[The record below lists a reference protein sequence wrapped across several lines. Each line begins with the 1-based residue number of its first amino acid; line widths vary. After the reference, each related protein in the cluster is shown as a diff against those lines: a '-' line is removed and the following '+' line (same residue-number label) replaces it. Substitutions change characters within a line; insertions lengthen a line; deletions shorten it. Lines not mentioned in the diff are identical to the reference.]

1 MAKGRYHWSRS
12 APPARFFVINASAA
26 LPWLMLLL
34 VPALWK
40 FLLPLALCIT
50 FGLVYIEVV
59 KKMTLRAVFRQAGVF
74 LVVRLLTT
82 HNILKELVR

>member
-1 MAKGRYHWSRS
+1 MATGRYHWSRC

-40 FLLPLALCIT
+40 YLLPLALCMT
-50 FGLVYIEVV
+50 FALVYIEVV
-59 KKMTLRAVFRQAGVF
+59 KKMTVRAVCRRAAVF
-74 LVVRLLTT
+74 IVGRVRTT
-82 HNILKELVR
+82 HNLLKELAR

>member
-1 MAKGRYHWSRS
+1 M
-12 APPARFFVINASAA
+12 
-26 LPWLMLLL
+26 LL

-40 FLLPLALCIT
+40 FLLPLALCMT

-59 KKMTLRAVFRQAGVF
+59 KKMTVRAVFRQAGVF
-74 LVVRLLTT
+74 LVGRVRTT

>member
-1 MAKGRYHWSRS
+1 MATGRYHWSRC

-40 FLLPLALCIT
+40 LLLPLALSMT
-50 FGLVYIEVV
+50 VALVYIEVV
-59 KKMTLRAVFRQAGVF
+59 KKMTVRAVCRRAAVF
-74 LVVRLLTT
+74 MVGRVRTT
-82 HNILKELVR
+82 HNLLKELAR